1 VSLVVQTA
9 DLVKHYPHFRQPP
22 TRALDG
28 VSVSVEPGTIFG
40 MLGPNGAGKSTFV
53 KILLGIVHP
62 TSGKAALLDLPAGTP
77 RARRRVGYL
86 PESMRLPEWMKP
98 LAFLQFMGGLS
109 GLDAGTARRRAG
121 ELLELVGLGGE
132 KKVLKD
138 FSKGMGQRI
147 GLAQALLHDP
157 EVLFLDEPTEG
168 LDPIG
173 RKDVCNLLLEL
184 RKRGK
189 TIFLNSHVLSEVER
203 ICDRVMIVH
212 QGKILKAGSMADL
225 SSNRNEY
232 RIVLARDGED
242 VRDAFS
248 VELDARWEPAA
259 NGATAVVV
267 RVAAANESPAA
278 GRARLN
284 QIIDRLREIH
294 VEIES
299 VAPQR
304 DSLEETFFQ
313 LVGEAG
319 K

>member
-1 VSLVVQTA
+1 MHVVHTEN
-9 DLVKHYPHFRQPP
+9 LVKHYPQFRQAP

-62 TSGKAALLDLPAGTP
+62 TSGTARLLDAPAGKP
-77 RARRRVGYL
+77 SARRRVGYL

-98 LAFLQFMGGLS
+98 VSFLQLMGELA
-109 GLDAGTARRRAG
+109 GLDSATSRRRSG
-121 ELLELVGLGGE
+121 ELLEQVGLGGE
-132 KKVLKD
+132 KKELKE

-157 EVLFLDEPTEG
+157 DVLFLDEPTEG

-173 RKDVCNLLLEL
+173 RKDVCNLLTDL
-184 RKRGK
+184 RKKGK

-203 ICDRVMIVH
+203 ICDRVMIVNK
-212 QGKILKAGSMADL
+212 GRILRAGTLAEVSAD
-225 SSNRNEY
+225 RNEY
-232 RIVLARDGED
+232 RISLARDGD
-242 VRDAFS
+242 DIRDAFS
-248 VELDARWEPAA
+248 VELDARWETAPNAA
-259 NGATAVVV
+259 VSVVV
-267 RVAAANESPAA
+267 RVAAAGESAAA

-284 QIIDRLREIH
+284 QIIDRLRAIP

-299 VAPQR
+299 VTPQR
-304 DSLEETFFQ
+304 DSLEQTFFH
-313 LVGEAG
+313 LVGEDQ